1 MAVSKSVA
9 IFSLTLII
17 NEYFLILLILQY
29 VCATSE
35 SDVQGIPTE
44 CECVSV
50 CDHMQPWNSAPKF
63 VREKETELR
72 KKERK

>member
-50 CDHMQPWNSAPKF
+50 CDHMQP
-63 VREKETELR
+63 
-72 KKERK
+72 